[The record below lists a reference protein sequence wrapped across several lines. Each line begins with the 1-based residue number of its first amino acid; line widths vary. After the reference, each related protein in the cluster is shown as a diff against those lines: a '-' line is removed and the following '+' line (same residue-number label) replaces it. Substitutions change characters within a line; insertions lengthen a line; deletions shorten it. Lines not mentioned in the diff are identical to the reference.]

1 MQATVT
7 SDKEKEVQQDILLS
21 HQVVA
26 TWKCLL
32 IAQTHRKLHFLIYAW
47 PLTLEYPY
55 ANMDKIKFIET
66 IYFFRNASNS
76 TEIH

>member
-1 MQATVT
+1 ML
-7 SDKEKEVQQDILLS
+7 DL
-21 HQVVA
+21 
-26 TWKCLL
+26 
-32 IAQTHRKLHFLIYAW
+32 W
-47 PLTLEYPY
+47 PLEYPY